1 MSKTTLLC
9 GLVCVAVILLF
20 IYHFHTKECMSA
32 GLGTTTGLSFYN
44 NARQCFPG
52 NAAGSSSP
60 YCTTVGTVLF

>member
-1 MSKTTLLC
+1 MSKTAILI
-9 GLVCVAVILLF
+9 GLVCVAVVLLA
-20 IYHFHTKECMSA
+20 YHFHTKECMSA

-52 NAAGSSSP
+52 NSTGSSSP